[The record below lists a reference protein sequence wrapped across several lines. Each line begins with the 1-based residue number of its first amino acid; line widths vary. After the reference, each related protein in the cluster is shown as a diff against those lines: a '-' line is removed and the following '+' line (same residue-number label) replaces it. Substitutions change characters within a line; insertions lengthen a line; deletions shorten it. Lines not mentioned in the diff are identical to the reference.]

1 MNKCEFCT
9 ASKNQNGR
17 FVCAGW
23 TLYDCQRA
31 IETMVKVME
40 IQATSRNTKNYNI
53 NKRTE
58 NRNKRIRLF
67 FQITIAASVPVRCF

>member
-9 ASKNQNGR
+9 ASENQNGR
-17 FVCAGW
+17 FVCARW

-58 NRNKRIRLF
+58 NRNK
-67 FQITIAASVPVRCF
+67 

>member
-1 MNKCEFCT
+1 MNKYEFCT

-40 IQATSRNTKNYNI
+40 IQTTSRNTKNYNI

-58 NRNKRIRLF
+58 NRNK
-67 FQITIAASVPVRCF
+67 

>member
-40 IQATSRNTKNYNI
+40 IQAASRNTKNYNI

-58 NRNKRIRLF
+58 NRSK
-67 FQITIAASVPVRCF
+67 

>member
-31 IETMVKVME
+31 IEMMVKAME
-40 IQATSRNTKNYNI
+40 IQAASRNTKNYNI

-58 NRNKRIRLF
+58 NRSK
-67 FQITIAASVPVRCF
+67 

>member
-23 TLYDCQRA
+23 SLYDCQRA
-31 IETMVKVME
+31 IEMMVKVME
-40 IQATSRNTKNYNI
+40 FQANSRNTKNYNI

-58 NRNKRIRLF
+58 NRSK
-67 FQITIAASVPVRCF
+67 

>member
-31 IETMVKVME
+31 IEMMVKVME
-40 IQATSRNTKNYNI
+40 FQANSRNTKNYNI

-58 NRNKRIRLF
+58 NRSK
-67 FQITIAASVPVRCF
+67 

>member
-17 FVCAGW
+17 FVCVGW
-23 TLYDCQRA
+23 SLYDCQQA
-31 IETMVKVME
+31 IGMMIKAME
-40 IQATSRNTKNYNI
+40 IQAASRNTKNYNI

-58 NRNKRIRLF
+58 NRNR
-67 FQITIAASVPVRCF
+67 

>member
-23 TLYDCQRA
+23 TLDDCQRA

-58 NRNKRIRLF
+58 NKNK
-67 FQITIAASVPVRCF
+67 

>member
-31 IETMVKVME
+31 IEMIVKVME
-40 IQATSRNTKNYNI
+40 FQANSRNTKNYNI

-58 NRNKRIRLF
+58 NRSK
-67 FQITIAASVPVRCF
+67 

>member
-23 TLYDCQRA
+23 SLYDCQRA
-31 IETMVKVME
+31 IEMMVKVME
-40 IQATSRNTKNYNI
+40 FQANSRNTKNYNI
-53 NKRTE
+53 NKRTG
-58 NRNKRIRLF
+58 NRNK
-67 FQITIAASVPVRCF
+67 

>member
-23 TLYDCQRA
+23 SLYDCQQA
-31 IETMVKVME
+31 IGMMFKVME
-40 IQATSRNTKNYNI
+40 IQAASRNTKNYNI
-53 NKRTE
+53 NKRT
-58 NRNKRIRLF
+58 
-67 FQITIAASVPVRCF
+67 

>member
-23 TLYDCQRA
+23 SLYDCQRA
-31 IETMVKVME
+31 IEMMVKVME
-40 IQATSRNTKNYNI
+40 FQANSRNTKNYNI

-58 NRNKRIRLF
+58 NRNK
-67 FQITIAASVPVRCF
+67 

>member
-31 IETMVKVME
+31 IEMMVKVME
-40 IQATSRNTKNYNI
+40 FQANSRNTKNYNI

-58 NRNKRIRLF
+58 NKNK
-67 FQITIAASVPVRCF
+67 

>member
-23 TLYDCQRA
+23 MLYDCQRA

-58 NRNKRIRLF
+58 NRSK
-67 FQITIAASVPVRCF
+67 

>member
-31 IETMVKVME
+31 IETMVKIME
-40 IQATSRNTKNYNI
+40 IQANSRNTKNYNI

-58 NRNKRIRLF
+58 NRSK
-67 FQITIAASVPVRCF
+67 

>member
-9 ASKNQNGR
+9 ASKNKNGR
-17 FVCAGW
+17 FVCAGG
-23 TLYDCQRA
+23 TLYDWQRA
-31 IETMVKVME
+31 IETMDKVME

-58 NRNKRIRLF
+58 NRNK
-67 FQITIAASVPVRCF
+67 

>member
-17 FVCAGW
+17 FVFAGW

-58 NRNKRIRLF
+58 NKNK
-67 FQITIAASVPVRCF
+67 

>member
-31 IETMVKVME
+31 IEMMVKVME
-40 IQATSRNTKNYNI
+40 FQANSRNTKNYNI

-58 NRNKRIRLF
+58 NRNK
-67 FQITIAASVPVRCF
+67 

>member
-9 ASKNQNGR
+9 ASKNQNGQ

-23 TLYDCQRA
+23 SLYDCQQA
-31 IETMVKVME
+31 IRMMVKVME
-40 IQATSRNTKNYNI
+40 IQAARRNTKNYNI

-58 NRNKRIRLF
+58 NRNK
-67 FQITIAASVPVRCF
+67 

>member
-17 FVCAGW
+17 CVCAGW

-40 IQATSRNTKNYNI
+40 IQAASRNTKNYNI

-58 NRNKRIRLF
+58 NRNK
-67 FQITIAASVPVRCF
+67 

>member
-23 TLYDCQRA
+23 TLYDFQRA

-58 NRNKRIRLF
+58 NRSK
-67 FQITIAASVPVRCF
+67 

>member
-40 IQATSRNTKNYNI
+40 IQATSRNTKNYTI

-58 NRNKRIRLF
+58 NKNK
-67 FQITIAASVPVRCF
+67 

>member
-40 IQATSRNTKNYNI
+40 VQATSRNTKNYSI

-58 NRNKRIRLF
+58 NKNK
-67 FQITIAASVPVRCF
+67 

>member
-1 MNKCEFCT
+1 MSKCEFCT

-58 NRNKRIRLF
+58 NKNK
-67 FQITIAASVPVRCF
+67 

>member
-40 IQATSRNTKNYNI
+40 FQANSRNTKNYNI

-58 NRNKRIRLF
+58 NRSK
-67 FQITIAASVPVRCF
+67 

>member
-9 ASKNQNGR
+9 ASKIQNGR

-58 NRNKRIRLF
+58 NKNK
-67 FQITIAASVPVRCF
+67 

>member
-40 IQATSRNTKNYNI
+40 IQATSRITKNYNI

-58 NRNKRIRLF
+58 NKNK
-67 FQITIAASVPVRCF
+67 

>member
-9 ASKNQNGR
+9 ASKDQNGR

-40 IQATSRNTKNYNI
+40 VQATSRNTKNYNI

-58 NRNKRIRLF
+58 NKNK
-67 FQITIAASVPVRCF
+67 

>member
-9 ASKNQNGR
+9 ASKNQDGR

-31 IETMVKVME
+31 IEMMVKAME
-40 IQATSRNTKNYNI
+40 VQATSRNTKNYNI

-58 NRNKRIRLF
+58 NRNR
-67 FQITIAASVPVRCF
+67 

>member
-23 TLYDCQRA
+23 TLYDCQQA

-40 IQATSRNTKNYNI
+40 NQATSRNTKNYNI

-58 NRNKRIRLF
+58 NRNK
-67 FQITIAASVPVRCF
+67 